1 MKVVITYDIADTK
14 KRNKV
19 STLLESFG
27 YRVNYSVF
35 ELDIKSYELNKLVK
49 ELKEY
54 IGRSDSVRIYFFSTD
69 TIAKSFEL
77 NDKLNNPF
85 EMVGSYVE

>member
-1 MKVVITYDIADTK
+1 MKVVITYDISDTK

-19 STLLESFG
+19 ATILESFG

-35 ELDIKSYELNKLVK
+35 ELDIKLHKLNKLVQK
-49 ELKEY
+49 LKNY
-54 IGRSDSVRIYFFSTD
+54 MDSRDSVRVYFFSAD

-77 NDKLNNPF
+77 NDKLGNPF
-85 EMVGSYVE
+85 EMVNSYVG

>member
-1 MKVVITYDIADTK
+1 MKVVIAYDITDTK

-19 STLLESFG
+19 ATLLESFG

-35 ELDIKSYELNKLVK
+35 ELDIKSYQLDKIIK

-54 IGRSDSVRIYFFSTD
+54 MESSDSIRIYAFNAD

-77 NDKLNNPF
+77 NKKLGNPF
-85 EMVGSYVE
+85 EAVSSYVE

>member
-1 MKVVITYDIADTK
+1 MKVVITYDISDNK
-14 KRNKV
+14 KRDKV
-19 STLLESFG
+19 ATILESFG

-35 ELDIKSYELNKLVK
+35 ELDIKSYKLNKLTK

-54 IGRSDSVRIYFFSTD
+54 LGSGDSIRVYFFSAD

-77 NDKLNNPF
+77 NDKLSNPF
-85 EMVGSYVE
+85 EKVDSYVG